1 MRPRIRYWIA
11 LPAAFVAVV
20 AATLAAQRGT
30 GPADA
35 PTVAVVSALERQW
48 LEHEHDRAT
57 LERLLADDFVH
68 PVPAGMFLTRAQ
80 HIDWAVAHPAPDGER
95 RRFGELHVRVY
106 GDIAIAT
113 GIVIATDAN
122 ERETRTIFTD
132 VFARRQNQ
140 WQAVNAQETPISQ

>member
-1 MRPRIRYWIA
+1 MRLLFHAGAPA
-11 LPAAFVAVV
+11 LVLILA
-20 AATLAAQRGT
+20 AATLSARQGGPSPQAA
-30 GPADA
+30 
-35 PTVAVVSALERQW
+35 AVGEVTALERQW
-48 LEHEHDRAT
+48 LAHEHDRAA

-68 PVPAGMFLTRAQ
+68 PVPAGIFLTRAQ
-80 HIDWAVAHPAPDGER
+80 HIDWAVAHRPPVGER

-132 VFARRQNQ
+132 VFTRRQNQ